1 MQLYTEITPNPATL
15 KFITDRTLIPDGT
28 ADFPDSSH
36 AESSLMAK
44 KLFQFRFVKSVF
56 IGRNFVTVTKEE
68 EFKWEE
74 LIPVV
79 KDAIRIFIE
88 SGQAVVDKVSTGGS
102 TASEDDTEVVRKIKQ
117 LIDENVRPAV
127 AMDGGDIIF
136 EGFEE
141 GIVKLKMQGSC
152 QGCPSSTATLK
163 AGIQGLLT
171 RMVPEVKEVQA
182 IWKFFPAARSEP
194 STGGHKLQQFFHLPL
209 R

>member
-1 MQLYTEITPNPATL
+1 
-15 KFITDRTLIPDGT
+15 
-28 ADFPDSSH
+28 
-36 AESSLMAK
+36 MAK

-182 IWKFFPAARSEP
+182 I
-194 STGGHKLQQFFHLPL
+194 
-209 R
+209 

>member
-15 KFITDRTLIPDGT
+15 KFITDRTLIADGT
-28 ADFPDSSH
+28 ADFPDSSS
-36 AESSLMAK
+36 ADKSLLAK

-79 KDAIRIFIE
+79 KDAIRVFIE
-88 SGQAVVDKVSTGGS
+88 SGQPVVDQVSTSGN
-102 TASEDDTEVVRKIKQ
+102 TASEDDTDVVRKIKQ

-182 IWKFFPAARSEP
+182 V
-194 STGGHKLQQFFHLPL
+194 
-209 R
+209 